1 MTFME
6 QYEKAQKDGYSI
18 AALAVADAALGLTD
32 YTGDDFET
40 LCELAKAAYIESD
53 VDVSAQDCVMAVK
66 CCHIQFGN
74 WKFSPKQA
82 LRWWWDNQWAH

>member
-6 QYEKAQKDGYSI
+6 QYEKAKADGYSI

-32 YTGDDFET
+32 YLGDDFER
-40 LCELAKAAYIESD
+40 LCELAKAAYIGSD

-66 CCHIQFGN
+66 CLRIQRGHWN
-74 WKFSPKQA
+74 FSPEEA
-82 LRWWWDNQWAH
+82 LRWWWDNPWAH